1 MCSYDDISGSNQVLT
16 AKVSVSEE
24 SLKTKF
30 NLTEQSVVI
39 LNWTNRSQIVLASV
53 SQCNSLK
60 QGFSKVISVV
70 FLTQVSVAK
79 SNNHMKC
86 GRQKIGIISNK
97 KIAQDT
103 QNLKTWLKADF
114 LSSQKPFAAS

>member
-16 AKVSVSEE
+16 AQVSVSEE

-30 NLTEQSVVI
+30 SLTEQSVVI
-39 LNWTNRSQIVLASV
+39 LNWTNRSQNVLASV
-53 SQCNSLK
+53 SQCSSLK
-60 QGFSKVISVV
+60 QAFSKLISVV
-70 FLTQVSVAK
+70 FLTQVSVAN

-86 GRQKIGIISNK
+86 GRQKIGIINDK

-103 QNLKTWLKADF
+103 QNLKTWLKAIKD
-114 LSSQKPFAAS
+114 LQAVLLL